1 MTAAGAGGGASGT
14 GGACDACLRR
24 AALVAALAGRLD
36 VEWRR
41 RDAAAR
47 VLALPDEALLAV
59 GTAAVRARYER
70 FDAAVPRAV
79 AARAGVAL
87 VCRCSDAY
95 PARLRALPDPP
106 AVLHVL
112 GDLAALELP
121 EAVAIV
127 GARRATS
134 YGLEVSRALGR
145 GLSRAGVPVVS
156 GLALGIDAAAHE
168 GALEGPAR
176 PVAVLAAAPD
186 VPYPSRNRR
195 LHAAVADRGAV
206 VSELPPGSS
215 AFRWCF
221 VARNRIVAALA
232 QVVVIVEAAERSGS
246 LTTADF
252 AADLGCTV
260 AAVPGRVTNRTA
272 AGTNALIQSGAAL
285 VRDAGDVLDLLAEAT
300 GRPRRH
306 APARPAPPELEPHLQ
321 ALLAAVEEGRGALG
335 ELATDAEQARA
346 VLAGLGELEFRGL
359 IRRTFGGATS
369 LWRREWFAAPAN
381 VNGGWVGVVRV
392 PAGAPT
398 PSRVTL
404 TARFAMNVTRGAPA
418 VPPSDV
424 DGSPASR

>member
-1 MTAAGAGGGASGT
+1 MTDRDA
-14 GGACDACLRR
+14 GACDACLRR

-41 RDAAAR
+41 RDATSR
-47 VLALPDEALLAV
+47 VLALPDEELLAA
-59 GTAAVRARYER
+59 GTTAVRARHER
-70 FDAAVPRAV
+70 FDAALSRAV

-87 VCRCSDAY
+87 LCRCSAAY

-112 GDLAALELP
+112 GDPGALDIP
-121 EAVAIV
+121 DAVAIV
-127 GARRATS
+127 GARRATP
-134 YGLEVSRALGR
+134 YGLDVSRALGR

-156 GLALGIDAAAHE
+156 GLALGIDAAAHD
-168 GALEGPAR
+168 GALAGPAR
-176 PVAVLAAAPD
+176 PVAVLAASPD
-186 VPYPSRNRR
+186 VPYPSRNRA
-195 LHAAVADRGAV
+195 LHAAVAERGAV
-206 VSELPPGSS
+206 VSELPPGAS

-232 QVVVIVEAAERSGS
+232 QVVVIVEAAQRSGS

-272 AGTNALIQSGAAL
+272 SGTNALIQSGAAL

-300 GRPRRH
+300 GRPRRQT
-306 APARPAPPELEPHLQ
+306 PSRPPAPPELAPELQ

-335 ELATDAEQARA
+335 ELATNGEQARA

-359 IRRTFGGATS
+359 IRRTFGG
-369 LWRREWFAAPAN
+369 RYEPAA
-381 VNGGWVGVVRV
+381 R
-392 PAGAPT
+392 
-398 PSRVTL
+398 
-404 TARFAMNVTRGAPA
+404 
-418 VPPSDV
+418 
-424 DGSPASR
+424 

>member
-1 MTAAGAGGGASGT
+1 MTAAAGGGAVAAR
-14 GGACDACLRR
+14 ACDACLRR

-41 RDAAAR
+41 RDAASR
-47 VLALPDEALLAV
+47 VLALPDEELLAV
-59 GTAAVRARYER
+59 GTKAVRVRYER

-79 AARAGVAL
+79 AARAGVVL
-87 VCRCSDAY
+87 VCRCSPEY
-95 PARLRALPDPP
+95 PVRLRALPDPP

-112 GDLAALELP
+112 GDPGVLDVP
-121 EAVAIV
+121 DAVAIV
-127 GARRATS
+127 GARRATP
-134 YGLEVSRALGR
+134 YGLDVSRALGR

-156 GLALGIDAAAHE
+156 GLALGIDAAAHD
-168 GALEGPAR
+168 GALEGAAR

-186 VPYPSRNRR
+186 VPYPARHRR
-195 LHAAVADRGAV
+195 LHAAVAERGAV

-300 GRPRRH
+300 GSPRRC
-306 APARPAPPELEPHLQ
+306 APARPPAPPDLAPELL

-335 ELATDAEQARA
+335 ELAADAEEARA

-359 IRRTFGGATS
+359 IRRTFGG
-369 LWRREWFAAPAN
+369 RYEPAA
-381 VNGGWVGVVRV
+381 R
-392 PAGAPT
+392 
-398 PSRVTL
+398 
-404 TARFAMNVTRGAPA
+404 
-418 VPPSDV
+418 
-424 DGSPASR
+424 